1 MNIKTSNM
9 ELKQGGETQR
19 GRGHKIKRK
28 AGWGGNTGQ
37 LNTSKGREGRR
48 RDGYY

>member
-1 MNIKTSNM
+1 M

-37 LNTSKGREGRR
+37 LNKSKGKKDRGGREGWK
-48 RDGYY
+48 RDYY